1 MNDHRR
7 CSLGEDSQARVVP
20 LPIDEDRRVDS
31 LHRLNLL
38 DTPAEERFDRVT
50 RLARRVLDV
59 PVVTIGLVDST
70 REWFKSAIGM
80 PYEQIARRASF
91 STLVVADERTVVS
104 SDTRKDP
111 RFEGNPLVTG
121 EPYVRSFAGHPL
133 RSKDGSTVGALVV
146 YDFRPRD
153 LSEADLSSLRDLAAI
168 IDSEI
173 SVSTLTPALREL
185 MTQTKESGETRIDS
199 LTRLWNR
206 SAVLD
211 IIDRE
216 ILYAKEVERPLS
228 LVLVD
233 IDQLKTVNDKFGTE
247 KGDEVLVEVAR
258 RMRATLRPYDS
269 TGRYGG
275 EEFLILLPDADQQ
288 SAWSAAE
295 RVRADIA
302 EAEILP
308 GICITVAIGIAT
320 GARDTSRA
328 GDLVRQAERSLFEA
342 KKSGGN
348 RVYAG
353 K

>member
-1 MNDHRR
+1 M
-7 CSLGEDSQARVVP
+7 P

-31 LHRLNLL
+31 LRRLNLL
-38 DTPAEERFDRVT
+38 DTPAEERFDRIS
-50 RLARRVLDV
+50 RLARRVFDV

-80 PYEQIARRASF
+80 PHEQVARRASF
-91 STLVVADERTVVS
+91 SALVVAEEAPVIAV
-104 SDTRKDP
+104 DTRKDP
-111 RFEGNPLVTG
+111 RFEANPLVTG
-121 EPYVRSFAGHPL
+121 EPYVRSYAGYPL
-133 RSKDGSTVGALVV
+133 RSKDGNTVGALGI
-146 YDFRPRD
+146 YDFRPRE
-153 LSEADLSSLRDLAAI
+153 LSDSDLSSLRDLAAI
-168 IDSEI
+168 ADSEI

-185 MTQTKESGETRIDS
+185 MTQTKQSGETRIDS

-216 ILYAKEVERPLS
+216 ILYAKEVQRPLS

-233 IDQLKTVNDKFGTE
+233 IDHLKTVNDQFGTE

-269 TGRYGG
+269 IGRYGG

-295 RVRADIA
+295 RVRADLA

-308 GICITVAIGIAT
+308 GVRITVAVGIAT
-320 GARDTSRA
+320 GTRETSRA
-328 GDLVRQAERSLFEA
+328 GELVRHAERSLFEA

-353 K
+353 N